1 MRASYDLFRRLQL
14 RASLPEADHD
24 GCALCGYEPGKKV
37 CGACNQSLQRIK
49 QPLRAEIYA
58 HLVSIGD
65 KARADA
71 LKRTVNVF
79 KPESKAGRAL
89 ATLRKRSGC
98 NQKQFAAALGISQ
111 PTLSK
116 IEKTGTGP
124 LERIRSRLAHLVK
137 KHGDAMPASERKTL
151 CNWANIPNPCPPT
164 TPGIK
169 APESRINTGP
179 ENAISA
185 DRGEAVTA

>member
-1 MRASYDLFRRLQL
+1 MPRSCGEIFTLPRRPREGARVSRRCGMRASYDLFRRLQL

-89 ATLRKRSGC
+89 ATLRKR
-98 NQKQFAAALGISQ
+98 
-111 PTLSK
+111 
-116 IEKTGTGP
+116 
-124 LERIRSRLAHLVK
+124 
-137 KHGDAMPASERKTL
+137 
-151 CNWANIPNPCPPT
+151 
-164 TPGIK
+164 
-169 APESRINTGP
+169 
-179 ENAISA
+179 
-185 DRGEAVTA
+185 